1 MVAVA
6 VLKLGTSNLRETER
20 LGKGCIKIV
29 TDEMKGM
36 LLQISNEFT
45 GKVVFTVHLVTEETI
60 YRVRSTWGDLFCSNV
75 R

>member
-20 LGKGCIKIV
+20 LGKDCTKIV

-36 LLQISNEFT
+36 LLQINNEFT
-45 GKVVFTVHLVTEETI
+45 GKSIVHSPFGHRRDYI
-60 YRVRSTWGDLFCSNV
+60 SC
-75 R
+75 